1 MTRENRICGHDNA
14 RENMKGRTMTEIF
27 FASKK
32 IDSKTREYRIART
45 ALVSVKYSE
54 KQKLY
59 TAVFALTTRSG
70 EASGMELRASDRKTI
85 IQMIT
90 GAIWLYPVKR
100 EMKVIVPDEV
110 ETDWCFSEMIEPE

>member
-1 MTRENRICGHDNA
+1 
-14 RENMKGRTMTEIF
+14 MTEIF
-27 FASKK
+27 FESKK
-32 IDSKTREYRIART
+32 IVYGEHRIART

-59 TAVFALTTRSG
+59 TAVFALTAQSG
-70 EASGMELRASDRKTI
+70 EAAGMELKASDRKTI

-110 ETDWCFSEMIEPE
+110 ETDWCFSEVIEPE